1 MPSGRI
7 FRFIGFNGGEN
18 ADEDCTSAPKKT
30 DDRPNFGG
38 SHFWRS
44 GSLDLGFSIL
54 FFNHFNVFS
63 DS

>member
-18 ADEDCTSAPKKT
+18 ADEVCTSAPKKLMIG
-30 DDRPNFGG
+30 RILAEVIFEGPAASINLSEAF
-38 SHFWRS
+38 
-44 GSLDLGFSIL
+44 FSY
-54 FFNHFNVFS
+54 FNVSS